1 MFNNKMMFGVVTPTT
16 TGTTTVVTTT
26 TSSGAYANLSTSTT
40 TSLPSTCPGIV
51 HSRQISPYFKME
63 KLTVE
68 VKTAA
73 EFCIR
78 NCKEILEEIE
88 SVDSRDKI
96 NDMNNRL
103 IEKNAKGC
111 MDDWESELEK
121 LEAQVEE
128 ECIKIGDGGRQDILH
143 ERLLNCKEIMNCVRI
158 AAKDF
163 HQIQREIHVKYQ
175 IQKRLDKEGLC
186 IVEQASPGKVSEAGE
201 SCGGIPQVL
210 ALVPQD
216 AVQMQ
221 QVQAS
226 YVPQVETHEP
236 QVVQHSILNDEMD
249 SVNDLENK
257 LFPQMPNKI
266 TVDDDDDLQLIDNDD
281 DLQIMDKD
289 DIEMIDLRKEL
300 ESFKHDSLVSKRI
313 KQFENGIVECNNIS
327 EIERIDVNEKF
338 SESEKEDLVNR
349 ESDENFNEKERY
361 DNSDVDADSVISN
374 YYNESD
380 LSKEQVEPDCDKKS
394 FKVSEKEIKDQQEK
408 LLQDQVRKIRVGV
421 LKLVQTC
428 LGQIIS
434 NDEFSNQHRSN
445 YKWQN
450 SWKGSLP
457 EFWHGSVSLTYGI

>member
-1 MFNNKMMFGVVTPTT
+1 MFNNKMMLGVVTPTT

-51 HSRQISPYFKME
+51 HSRQISPYSKME

-68 VKTAA
+68 VKAAA

-175 IQKRLDKEGLC
+175 IQKRLDKEVLC
-186 IVEQASPGKVSEAGE
+186 IVEQASPGKVSEASE
-201 SCGGIPQVL
+201 SCDGIPQVL

-266 TVDDDDDLQLIDNDD
+266 TVDDDDLQLIDNDD

-338 SESEKEDLVNR
+338 SESEKEDLVKYRDYDVNDNGK
-349 ESDENFNEKERY
+349 ESRH
-361 DNSDVDADSVISN
+361 DNSDTDSVS
-374 YYNESD
+374 SD
-380 LSKEQVEPDCDKKS
+380 
-394 FKVSEKEIKDQQEK
+394 I
-408 LLQDQVRKIRVGV
+408 
-421 LKLVQTC
+421 
-428 LGQIIS
+428 
-434 NDEFSNQHRSN
+434 
-445 YKWQN
+445 
-450 SWKGSLP
+450 
-457 EFWHGSVSLTYGI
+457 